1 MTSEIIFDFNK
12 TSTTDNWKVVDD
24 AVMGG
29 KSSGSFILDPNGKGV
44 FAGRVSLENNG
55 GFSTV
60 KYSFDR
66 VSTKGFSKISFKVK
80 GDGKTYQFR
89 IKRKSDDKYAY
100 INYFN
105 SSEGWEMFQLTLSEM
120 YPTYKGR
127 QLDMPNYDQDGI
139 EEVAFLVGNKKAEDF
154 KLEIESIVLS

>member
-12 TSTTDNWKVVDD
+12 ISTTDNWKVVDD

-29 KSSGSFILDPNGKGV
+29 KSSGSFFLDPNGKGV
-44 FAGRVSLENNG
+44 FVGYVSLENNG

-80 GDGKTYQFR
+80 GDGKMYQFR

-100 INYFN
+100 IKYFT
-105 SSEGWEMFQLTLSEM
+105 SSEGWETFQLTLSEM

-139 EEVAFLVGNKKAEDF
+139 EEVAFLIGNKKAEDF